1 MDNIDY
7 VIHEHPLASG
17 QQWVESVVRV
27 ANTRALTT
35 VIRLVR
41 SAGSRAQIASFP
53 GLHAQLLSLA
63 VQKAG
68 EDLDG
73 LIT

>member
-1 MDNIDY
+1 MLRFEAKNIKTD
-7 VIHEHPLASG
+7 LA
-17 QQWVESVVRV
+17 
-27 ANTRALTT
+27 L
-35 VIRLVR
+35 
-41 SAGSRAQIASFP
+41 FP

-68 EDLDG
+68 EGLDE